1 MDLIVITGPEVQ
13 PQTEG
18 MQMETLGKQLHTGLD
33 LGRAPYTLSM
43 GKETS

>member
-1 MDLIVITGPEVQ
+1 MDLIVITEPEAQ

-33 LGRAPYTLSM
+33 LGRVPYTLSI

>member
-18 MQMETLGKQLHTGLD
+18 MQMETLGKQLHTGID
-33 LGRAPYTLSM
+33 FGRVPYTL